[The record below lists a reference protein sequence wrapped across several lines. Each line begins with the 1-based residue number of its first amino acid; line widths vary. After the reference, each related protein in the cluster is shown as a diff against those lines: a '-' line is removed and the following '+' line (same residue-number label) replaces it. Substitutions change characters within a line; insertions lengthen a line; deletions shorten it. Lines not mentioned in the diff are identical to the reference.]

1 MPPLED
7 AKPSLLTAMP
17 VEESNSANNNAIN
30 AEIAQLVKSSLE
42 TLVKTELLV
51 LATNSTM
58 LQLTVAPTAQ
68 PVNCQLLT
76 QSMVSLVF
84 AETSNKL
91 VTQTVKFN

>member
-1 MPPLED
+1 
-7 AKPSLLTAMP
+7 MP

-42 TLVKTELLV
+42 TLVKTELPV

-58 LQLTVAPTAQ
+58 LPPTLAPTAQ

-76 QSMVSLVF
+76 QSTASLVF